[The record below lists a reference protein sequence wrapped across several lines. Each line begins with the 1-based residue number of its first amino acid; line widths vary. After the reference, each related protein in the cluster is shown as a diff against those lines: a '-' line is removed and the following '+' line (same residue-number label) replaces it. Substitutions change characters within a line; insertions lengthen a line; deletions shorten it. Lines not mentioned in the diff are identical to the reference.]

1 MQISDENQTH
11 FSIYRTEVG
20 SYAIGDA
27 LADEHLFELCRD
39 HGDAYASLKF
49 MVSHTSAAV
58 HESPLDS
65 SYNQK
70 FYTIPPP
77 VVVPRSND
85 VYSPVRSQHR
95 CGSPPR
101 SLSSAS
107 ERIPQESGG
116 GYDASVSDD
125 NADAPERDP
134 NRATIKPGSYKAA
147 QRIALPPL
155 QQQSPSTVVER
166 GRTEITPLRLEKHHF
181 PSVPPQPLSPGS
193 SRFPFMEDN
202 YTLPARRAPQTVPSD
217 AALER
222 ERVLEDSETKL
233 ELAGQQ
239 WRAQQQETEEREK
252 QRTRER
258 EREREAQ
265 RRTHPKNRGTGTGS
279 EHWTVVPSDIP
290 HSDYKKERPT
300 VHDGP
305 RSPPPRRGQGYN
317 DYSSRNAPSEGRNS
331 RRTVGTPVP
340 TNWAVSWIAPGGK
353 TEPKVSPTSPSLTY
367 RGNRSMGDLRAA
379 AAKHPTPLQPGKRVP
394 PPPLPMPRPATSSAT
409 QELVEP
415 SGVQSIPR
423 SLDSRS
429 NLISPV
435 SSATR
440 PLPVAGN
447 SATSSTF
454 TPGSIGLTS
463 PSNEPCPRPCSAM
476 GNTGTPPQ
484 TSARVQSPTNQ
495 TEPNN
500 QARPHPSALSPHTYR
515 HNYEAGFSSI
525 IPKIIPPTLNSDD
538 RTTEAGYDRGI
549 GNIVLR
555 EPPSPAT
562 PSSPRYSASSEPSPG
577 GIAGPADGE
586 STLKGQQRHPLMD
599 FVGNSTVMQNL
610 SESTVMPPR
619 KERPDIKPLPQRPT
633 QASIHQTYPYATPP
647 PLPVPPYPLPSPD
660 VPQITTPSTASMPTP
675 HTQLP
680 PPKPIPQPPLPF
692 TFPVPGPLKSIP
704 SDDDSDSGSNAGG
717 TLWAISDNTGST
729 IGTWQTTLQ
738 SDRRKSLPRL
748 VVDSGGPQVL
758 PQKSP
763 GPVPLPQV
771 PTVMPP
777 EYPPAARRP
786 PKPPTKPPNSFN
798 VHANNRI
805 SVFTED
811 FRPPA
816 EEMYERLGD
825 FFPGHDLDEPVIE
838 ASSGG
843 TSPTSAEAAQPFPT
857 PDRRRHKKSI
867 RVVANEHKRKLDR
880 TSRIPSANNA
890 NMLRKRSTKLWGS
903 KVEEVTAEQ
912 FRNGPSALS
921 TPIESPSEPK
931 RAFHQR
937 CPGSFRLIT
946 MRQRSLNG
954 FEENSLARAH
964 MARFTLR

>member
-1 MQISDENQTH
+1 MQISDDNQTH

-27 LADEHLFELCRD
+27 LSDDLLFELCRD

-65 SYNQK
+65 SYTQK

-125 NADAPERDP
+125 NADALERDP
-134 NRATIKPGSYKAA
+134 NRATIKPGSYKPT
-147 QRIALPPL
+147 QRTALPPL
-155 QQQSPSTVVER
+155 QQQSPSTAVER
-166 GRTEITPLRLEKHHF
+166 GRSEVAPLRVEKHHF

-202 YTLPARRAPQTVPSD
+202 YTSPARRAPQVASSD

-222 ERVLEDSETKL
+222 ERALEDSETKL

-239 WRAQQQETEEREK
+239 WKSQQQEADEWEK

-258 EREREAQ
+258 ERERETQ
-265 RRTHPKNRGTGTGS
+265 RRAQLKNQGAGN
-279 EHWTVVPSDIP
+279 EHWTVVPSNIP
-290 HSDYKKERPT
+290 HSDYKKERL
-300 VHDGP
+300 HDGP
-305 RSPPPRRGQGYN
+305 RSPPPRRGE
-317 DYSSRNAPSEGRNS
+317 YSSRNTPSEGRSS
-331 RRTVGTPVP
+331 RRPVGTPVP

-353 TEPKVSPTSPSLTY
+353 TEPKVSPTSPSLY

-394 PPPLPMPRPATSSAT
+394 PPPLPVTRPATASTT
-409 QELVEP
+409 QELAE
-415 SGVQSIPR
+415 SNGVQPIPR
-423 SLDSRS
+423 SFDSRS

-435 SSATR
+435 SSTTR

-447 SATSSTF
+447 SAISCTSITS
-454 TPGSIGLTS
+454 SIGLVS
-463 PSNEPCPRPCSAM
+463 PSNDLCTRPGSAM
-476 GNTGTPPQ
+476 GNTGTSPQ
-484 TSARVQSPTNQ
+484 TSARIQSPTNQ
-495 TEPNN
+495 TELPN
-500 QARPHPSALSPHTYR
+500 QTRSYPSTFSPHTYR
-515 HNYEAGFSSI
+515 HNYDVGFSSI
-525 IPKIIPPTLNSDD
+525 VPKIVPPTPNSGD
-538 RTTEAGYDRGI
+538 RTTETGYERGI
-549 GNIVLR
+549 GNSVLR
-555 EPPSPAT
+555 EPHSPAS
-562 PSSPRYSASSEPSPG
+562 PSSPRYSVSSEPSPG
-577 GIAGPADGE
+577 GITSPVDGSPSE
-586 STLKGQQRHPLMD
+586 STLKGQPKYPFMTD
-599 FVGNSTVMQNL
+599 FAGNSTVMPAS
-610 SESTVMPPR
+610 SESTMMPPR

-633 QASIHQTYPYATPP
+633 QASIHQAHPYATPP
-647 PLPVPPYPLPSPD
+647 PLPLPPCPLPSSD
-660 VPQITTPSTASMPTP
+660 VPQITTPSTTHMSVS
-675 HTQLP
+675 HTQLA
-680 PPKPIPQPPLPF
+680 PPKPIPQPPTPAALPL
-692 TFPVPGPLKSIP
+692 PGPLRSIP

-717 TLWAISDNTGST
+717 TLWAISDNSGST
-729 IGTWQTTLQ
+729 AGTWQTAPQ
-738 SDRRKSLPRL
+738 PDRRKSLPRL
-748 VVDSGGPQVL
+748 VVDSGAPQVQL
-758 PQKSP
+758 QESS
-763 GPVPLPQV
+763 GPTPLPQI
-771 PTVMPP
+771 PTFMPP
-777 EYPPAARRP
+777 EYPPATRRP
-786 PKPPTKPPNSFN
+786 PKPSTKPPFN
-798 VHANNRI
+798 ATANNRI
-805 SVFTED
+805 SVFNED

-857 PDRRRHKKSI
+857 PDRRKHKKSI

-890 NMLRKRSTKLWGS
+890 NMMRKRSTKLWGS
-903 KVEEVTAEQ
+903 RVEEVTVEQ
-912 FRNGPSALS
+912 MKNASSALS
-921 TPIESPSEPK
+921 TPAESPSEPK
-931 RAFHQR
+931 RAFH
-937 CPGSFRLIT
+937 G
-946 MRQRSLNG
+946 
-954 FEENSLARAH
+954 
-964 MARFTLR
+964 

>member
-1 MQISDENQTH
+1 
-11 FSIYRTEVG
+11 
-20 SYAIGDA
+20 
-27 LADEHLFELCRD
+27 
-39 HGDAYASLKF
+39 

-65 SYNQK
+65 SPSQK
-70 FYTIPPP
+70 VYTIPPP
-77 VVVPRSND
+77 VVVPRNNG

-134 NRATIKPGSYKAA
+134 NRTTIKPGSYRTT
-147 QRIALPPL
+147 QRIAPSPL

-166 GRTEITPLRLEKHHF
+166 GRTETAPLRIDKHHL

-202 YTLPARRAPQTVPSD
+202 YTLPTRRTPQTAPSD

-222 ERVLEDSETKL
+222 ERALEDSETKL

-239 WRAQQQETEEREK
+239 WRAQQHEVEEREK

-258 EREREAQ
+258 ERDREAQ
-265 RRTHPKNRGTGTGS
+265 RRTQPKNRGAGS

-300 VHDGP
+300 IHDGP
-305 RSPPPRRGQGYN
+305 RSPPSRRGQGYN
-317 DYSSRNAPSEGRNS
+317 DYSSRNAPSEGRSS

-379 AAKHPTPLQPGKRVP
+379 AAKHPTPLQPGKRGP
-394 PPPLPMPRPATSSAT
+394 PPPLPMTRPATSSTT

-415 SGVQSIPR
+415 NGGQPIPR
-423 SLDSRS
+423 SFDSRS
-429 NLISPV
+429 NIISPV
-435 SSATR
+435 SSTTR
-440 PLPVAGN
+440 PLPMAGN
-447 SATSSTF
+447 STTSSTF
-454 TPGSIGLTS
+454 VAGSIGLIT

-476 GNTGTPPQ
+476 GNAGTSPQ
-484 TSARVQSPTNQ
+484 TSARVQSPMNQ
-495 TEPNN
+495 TEPNS
-500 QARPHPSALSPHTYR
+500 QARSHPSTFSPHTHRY
-515 HNYEAGFSSI
+515 NYDTGFGSI
-525 IPKIIPPTLNSDD
+525 IPKIVPPTPNSDD
-538 RTTEAGYDRGI
+538 RVTETGYDRGI
-549 GNIVLR
+549 GNGVLR

-562 PSSPRYSASSEPSPG
+562 PSSPRYSASSEHSPG
-577 GIAGPADGE
+577 GIGSPVDGSSAE
-586 STLKGQQRHPLMD
+586 STLKGQQWYPLLGD
-599 FVGNSTVMQNL
+599 FIGNSTLMQAS

-633 QASIHQTYPYATPP
+633 QASIHQPHPYANPQ
-647 PLPVPPYPLPSPD
+647 PLPLPPYPVPSSD
-660 VPQITTPSTASMPTP
+660 VTPVTTPSTASMSAS

-680 PPKPIPQPPLPF
+680 PPKPVPQPPTPATL
-692 TFPVPGPLKSIP
+692 PVPGPLKSIP
-704 SDDDSDSGSNAGG
+704 SDDDSDSGSG
-717 TLWAISDNTGST
+717 TLWAISDHTGST
-729 IGTWQTTLQ
+729 VGTWQTTPQ

-748 VVDSGGPQVL
+748 VVDPGVPQVQ
-758 PQKSP
+758 PQRSS
-763 GPVPLPQV
+763 GPAPLPQV
-771 PTVMPP
+771 PTFMPP
-777 EYPPAARRP
+777 EYPPATRRP
-786 PKPPTKPPNSFN
+786 PKPPTKPPSSFG

-805 SVFTED
+805 SVFNED

-843 TSPTSAEAAQPFPT
+843 TSPTSAEVAQPFPT
-857 PDRRRHKKSI
+857 PDRRKHKKSI

-880 TSRIPSANNA
+880 TSRITSANNA

-912 FRNGPSALS
+912 FKSTPSVLS
-921 TPIESPSEPK
+921 TPTESPSEPK

-937 CPGSFRLIT
+937 YPG
-946 MRQRSLNG
+946 
-954 FEENSLARAH
+954 
-964 MARFTLR
+964 

>member
-27 LADEHLFELCRD
+27 LADELLFELCRD
-39 HGDAYASLKF
+39 HGDSYASLKF

-65 SYNQK
+65 SYSQK

-77 VVVPRSND
+77 VVIPRSNG

-125 NADAPERDP
+125 NADAAERDP
-134 NRATIKPGSYKAA
+134 NRATIKPGSYKTA
-147 QRIALPPL
+147 QRIAPSPL
-155 QQQSPSTVVER
+155 QQSPSTIVDR
-166 GRTEITPLRLEKHHF
+166 GHTEIAPLRIERHHF
-181 PSVPPQPLSPGS
+181 PSIPPQPLSPGNP
-193 SRFPFMEDN
+193 RFPFMEDN
-202 YTLPARRAPQTVPSD
+202 YTLPARRTPQATSSD

-222 ERVLEDSETKL
+222 ERVLEDSEAKL

-239 WRAQQQETEEREK
+239 WRVQQQQEAEERER

-265 RRTHPKNRGTGTGS
+265 RRAQSKNRGTGS

-300 VHDGP
+300 AHDGP
-305 RSPPPRRGQGYN
+305 RSPPSRRGQGYN
-317 DYSSRNAPSEGRNS
+317 EYSSRNAPSEGRGS

-340 TNWAVSWIAPGGK
+340 TNWTMPWIAAGGK
-353 TEPKVSPTSPSLTY
+353 TESKASPTSPSLTY

-379 AAKHPTPLQPGKRVP
+379 AAKHPTPLQPGKRAPP
-394 PPPLPMPRPATSSAT
+394 PPPLPMTRPATSSTT

-415 SGVQSIPR
+415 KGVQPVPR
-423 SLDSRS
+423 SFESRS
-429 NLISPV
+429 NLISP
-435 SSATR
+435 SSSTTTR

-447 SATSSTF
+447 SGMSSTSI
-454 TPGSIGLTS
+454 PGSIGLIS

-476 GNTGTPPQ
+476 GNTGTSPQSSSRFQPPI
-484 TSARVQSPTNQ
+484 NH

-500 QARPHPSALSPHTYR
+500 QARSPPSTLSPHSYR
-515 HNYEAGFSSI
+515 HNYDPGFSSL
-525 IPKIIPPTLNSDD
+525 IPKIVPPTSNSED
-538 RTTEAGYDRGI
+538 RTTDSGYERGI
-549 GNIVLR
+549 GNSVLR

-562 PSSPRYSASSEPSPG
+562 PSSPRYSASSETSPG
-577 GIAGPADGE
+577 GMASPVDGGSAE
-586 STLKGQQRHPLMD
+586 STLKGPQWYPQIGD
-599 FVGNSTVMQNL
+599 FPGNSTVIQAS
-610 SESTVMPPR
+610 SESTAMPPR
-619 KERPDIKPLPQRPT
+619 RERPDIKPLPQRPT
-633 QASIHQTYPYATPP
+633 QASSHPVHPYATPT
-647 PLPVPPYPLPSPD
+647 PLPLPPYPHPSSD
-660 VPQITTPSTASMPTP
+660 VPQITTPSTASMSTS
-675 HTQLP
+675 HT
-680 PPKPIPQPPLPF
+680 PKPIPQPPTPTTLPI
-692 TFPVPGPLKSIP
+692 PGPLKSIP

-729 IGTWQTTLQ
+729 AGTWQTTPQ

-748 VVDSGGPQVL
+748 VMDPGVPQVQPLKQSGPTPL
-758 PQKSP
+758 P
-763 GPVPLPQV
+763 PVP
-771 PTVMPP
+771 TFMPP
-777 EYPPAARRP
+777 EYPPAPRRP
-786 PKPPTKPPNSFN
+786 PKPQTKPPSSFSA
-798 VHANNRI
+798 HPNNRI
-805 SVFTED
+805 SVFNED

-843 TSPTSAEAAQPFPT
+843 TSPTSAEAVQPFPT
-857 PDRRRHKKSI
+857 PDRRKHKKSI

-880 TSRIPSANNA
+880 TSRIPSAQNA
-890 NMLRKRSTKLWGS
+890 NVNRKRSTKLWGS

-912 FRNGPSALS
+912 FKSSASALS
-921 TPIESPSEPK
+921 TPAESPSEPK
-931 RAFHQR
+931 RAFHQ
-937 CPGSFRLIT
+937 
-946 MRQRSLNG
+946 
-954 FEENSLARAH
+954 
-964 MARFTLR
+964 